1 MPPIPA
7 VLPPVGGLARNTL
20 IQDWALHNAARQQ
33 DAMMGIGVPGGLPSG
48 NLGSYAATL
57 YVQGSSKTFFQ
68 YWVDRALDFLK
79 QLASLNTLAKGA
91 TN

>member
-1 MPPIPA
+1 MPPIRGVLAEPA
-7 VLPPVGGLARNTL
+7 GITRTSR
-20 IQDWALHNAARQQ
+20 IHDWAIGDATRQQ

-57 YVQGSSKTFFQ
+57 YIQGSSKTFFQ
-68 YWVDRALDFLK
+68 YWIDRALDFLK
-79 QLASLNTLAKGA
+79 QLASLNPLAKGA